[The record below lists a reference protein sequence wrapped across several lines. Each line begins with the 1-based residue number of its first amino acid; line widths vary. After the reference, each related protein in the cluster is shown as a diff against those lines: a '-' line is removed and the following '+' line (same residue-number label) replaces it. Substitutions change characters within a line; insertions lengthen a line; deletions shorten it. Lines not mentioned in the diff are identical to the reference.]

1 MNTLKENPI
10 ANGFVWCI
18 TDMVMYYIFY
28 KYMNSYFSITLWIQ
42 KTFKMSSTHWAG
54 LTHLQTRQ
62 SRRLAQ
68 FAMKNLR
75 IQA

>member
-1 MNTLKENPI
+1 MALYGALQI
-10 ANGFVWCI
+10 RLCI
-18 TDMVMYYIFY
+18 KFFY